1 MEENKT
7 FIIKVPELPQQPPN
21 KQKNGKQKNSNID
34 EFKKSIK
41 SQYDELI
48 SFQDIGINN
57 ENKENL
63 EKLILATEDLIS
75 NCMNDNI
82 YSGNRD
88 QYFVNLI
95 FICHKLSLKIETFKI
110 EEKLKALDNKSNAI
124 NKNQLRLEK
133 KQEKSEEQSN
143 NLVYNILGFI
153 ASFSVV
159 SASISAIDK
168 MNNLSDVMLFMAFT
182 AFILLTTLIALNNF
196 YKSTNTNKKISLQ
209 NNKFIW
215 VMLVFVIILLLGY
228 KGIQWISSNKN
239 EIFESIGRG
248 IGQVIESKD
257 VIEAPKD

>member
-1 MEENKT
+1 MEKNKT
-7 FIIKVPELPQQPPN
+7 FIIEVPALPNQTPN
-21 KQKNGKQKNSNID
+21 KPKNEKQKNNID

-48 SFQDIGINN
+48 SFQDVGINN

-63 EKLILATEDLIS
+63 ERLILATEDLIS
-75 NCMNDNI
+75 NCMNDSI

-95 FICHKLSLKIETFKI
+95 FICHKLSLKMETFKI
-110 EEKLKALDNKSNAI
+110 EEKIKSLDNKSNVI
-124 NKNQLRLEK
+124 NKKQLRLEK

-159 SASISAIDK
+159 SAAVSAIDK
-168 MNNLSDVMLFMAFT
+168 MNSLLDVILFMVFT
-182 AFILLTTLIALNNF
+182 SFILLTTLIALNNF

-209 NNKFIW
+209 NNKFLW

-228 KGIQWISSNKN
+228 KGLQWISSNKN
-239 EIFESIGRG
+239 EIFESIGIG
-248 IGQVIESKD
+248 IGQVIESKE
-257 VIEAPKD
+257 VIETPKD